1 MMEEKKQGRPTTVFG
16 YGRVLIGKKSYSY
29 HVETRGG
36 DIRYWL
42 AKTSSEKVQA
52 NIDAR
57 FVEALQ
63 DKEARAAFLAG
74 ATVVLKKE

>member
-1 MMEEKKQGRPTTVFG
+1 MTEEKKPGRATTVFG
-16 YGRVLIGKKSYSY
+16 YGRVLIGKKSYAY

-42 AKTSSEKVQA
+42 AKASKEKVQA

-63 DKEARAAFLAG
+63 DKDAREAFLAG
-74 ATVVLKKE
+74 STVVLKKE